1 MSAARFAT
9 QGYVRQ
15 CGWELAWAQT
25 IGLAHTRFSEDAVGH
40 VFAQPPAPAGPVY
53 MAVADGVG
61 SGARPEVAAQTVVAH
76 GLNLPETALG
86 DATAI
91 AQWVHAA
98 DRVVA
103 QAVAAVHHRPGAAM
117 LVAAWLQA
125 DGTGHL
131 AHVGDAR
138 AYRFDTR
145 ACALMPLTQDQ
156 TYDHL
161 GEAPPAGGQ
170 GNDPARMVGSG
181 CIGTPPV
188 QPLALAPFET
198 LLLCTDGLYRG
209 ADDATLTTIL
219 GAATQH
225 EGLDSTA
232 RDLCLAALRGGSTD
246 DITVLLA
253 RRLPAT

>member
-25 IGLAHTRFSEDAVGH
+25 IGLTHARISEDAVGH
-40 VFAQPPAPAGPVY
+40 AFTHPASPTGAVY
-53 MAVADGVG
+53 VAVADGVG
-61 SGARPEVAAQTVVAH
+61 SGARPEVAAHTVVAH
-76 GLNLPETALG
+76 GLNLPEPALG
-86 DATAI
+86 DAAAI
-91 AQWVHAA
+91 AQWVHSA

-131 AHVGDAR
+131 THVGDAR
-138 AYRFDTR
+138 AYRFDPQ
-145 ACALMPLTQDQ
+145 ACALKPLTHDQ

-161 GEAPPAGGQ
+161 GEVPPAGSLGA
-170 GNDPARMVGSG
+170 DPARMVGSG
-181 CIGTPPV
+181 CIGTPPI
-188 QPLALAPFET
+188 QPLTLASHEF
-198 LLLCTDGLYRG
+198 LLLCTDGLHRG

-232 RDLCLAALRGGSTD
+232 RDLCMAALRGGSTD